1 MLNLLTMFTMR
12 NRLQPWLA
20 ALSLTAGLLPA
31 WSIAQTFPEK
41 PVRLIVP
48 WAPGGSTDTIGRT
61 LAARLSQ
68 TIGQQVVVENKP
80 GAGGMIGAEMGARAA
95 PDGYTLTIVE
105 LPHATAQALMAKVPY
120 DLNIDFAPVAY
131 IGASPLVLFAN
142 HQLKANNLKDVVA
155 LSKEKAGISFA
166 TSGTG
171 SISHL
176 VGELLQKQ
184 AQAQFVFVPYKG
196 SAPALL
202 DLSAGEVQTFFATLA
217 SGAGALKTGRVKAIG
232 VTSAKR
238 VAALADV
245 PTVGESGYQDLI
257 VEQWWGV
264 VAPAKTPAPV
274 LEKLKA
280 EFAAAIAHS
289 SMKERMLALA
299 IEPGNMSP
307 DQFRTFMGDEAR
319 RWGKVAKDANI
330 KLEQ

>member
-1 MLNLLTMFTMR
+1 MRYLLKS
-12 NRLQPWLA
+12 WIA
-20 ALSLTAGLLPA
+20 ALGVAVALLPS
-31 WSIAQTFPEK
+31 WSLAQTFPEK
-41 PVRLIVP
+41 PIRIIVP

-61 LAARLSQ
+61 LANRLSQ

-80 GAGGMIGAEMGARAA
+80 GAGGMIGAEIGARAA

-105 LPHATAQALMAKVPY
+105 LPHATAQALMSKVPY
-120 DLNIDFAPVAY
+120 DLNTDFAPVAY

-142 HQLKANNLKDVVA
+142 QQLKANNLKDVVA
-155 LSKEKAGISFA
+155 LSKEKDGISFA

-184 AQAQFVFVPYKG
+184 ANAKFVFVPYKG

-202 DLSAGEVQTFFATLA
+202 DLGAGEVQTFFATLA

-232 VTSAKR
+232 ITSAKR
-238 VAALADV
+238 VSALPDV
-245 PTVGESGYQDLI
+245 PTVGESGYTDLV

-264 VAPAKTPAPV
+264 VAPAKIPAPI
-274 LEKLKA
+274 LEKLKT
-280 EFAAAIAHS
+280 EVAAAIAHS
-289 SMKERMLALA
+289 SMKERMTALA
-299 IEPGNMSP
+299 IEPGNMTP
-307 DQFRTFMGDEAR
+307 EQFRTFMSDEAK
-319 RWGKVAKDANI
+319 RWGRVAKEANI